1 MHTVQC
7 FLIDEV
13 RRTTPLETPN
23 HGNTFFMKT
32 DEGFEIYV
40 DVFSKDEL
48 ESWLATIK
56 YYQHAQIM
64 LNHSDQSNKGI
75 DQAWANC
82 RSQIFFIQ
90 KKFIKIEG
98 CYLFIVGVTS
108 FILK

>member
-75 DQAWANC
+75 
-82 RSQIFFIQ
+82 

-108 FILK
+108 FILL